1 MKRFLSALLI
11 AALTLTSTA
20 ALATTLTGA
29 EALGLVDSE
38 ENSGLSGN
46 YPTLHLGS
54 RDGDDAAAYVFLAVG
69 GSTQ

>member
-46 YPTLHLGS
+46 
-54 RDGDDAAAYVFLAVG
+54 
-69 GSTQ
+69 